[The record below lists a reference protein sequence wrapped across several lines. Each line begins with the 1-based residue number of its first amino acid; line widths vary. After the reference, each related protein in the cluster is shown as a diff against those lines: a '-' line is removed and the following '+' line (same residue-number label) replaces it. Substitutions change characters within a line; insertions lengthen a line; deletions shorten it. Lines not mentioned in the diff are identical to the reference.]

1 MTHATATSANAAPQP
16 VETIIVRPRSGV
28 WRVDVD
34 GKFYGDYSR
43 GEWAIEGAFEK
54 AHHAAARGGAAVVKA
69 AGDGKHDS
77 ILYDSRYASSPP
89 RPAVWSF
96 SSFLETIL
104 KRFWSAEEKSSA
116 VSAARNAFAGSRLLG
131 ANP

>member
-1 MTHATATSANAAPQP
+1 MTHATAFSADTAPHA
-16 VETIIVRPRSGV
+16 VEAVIIRPRSGV

-43 GEWAIEGAFEK
+43 REWAIEGAFER
-54 AHHAAARGGAAVVKA
+54 AHLAAARGGAAVVEA
-69 AGDGKHDS
+69 AGDGKHEAT
-77 ILYDSRYASSPP
+77 LYDTRYASSPP